1 MIGFAGLSH
10 LGIVSSAAAAARG
23 FDVVAYDADP
33 SLCSALV
40 DLRPPIVEPGLLGL
54 LREVSSRI
62 HFTSQTTA
70 LTACD
75 LIYISVDVPTDQA
88 NQSDVR
94 PVRSL
99 LREAA
104 EVARPGATIVVL
116 SQVHP
121 GFSRE
126 ALSSIEP
133 FEQKRLR
140 LYYQVE
146 TLVFGLAVERA
157 LRPERFMV
165 GCADQR
171 EPLPGPFALFL
182 KSFGCPMLTMRY
194 ESAELAKIAINH
206 FLAASVA
213 MTNTLAEVCEAVG
226 ADWSE
231 IAPALRLDRRIGQDA
246 YLTPG
251 LGIAGGNIERD
262 LATVRSLAAQHGTDA
277 SVVDAIVR
285 NSCHRRDWAIRTV
298 RRALNGRP
306 PADSCVAVWGLAYKR
321 DTASTKN
328 SPALALVDALA
339 PMPVCAYDPQ
349 ARVNGSVAHLSVAG
363 SPLAACAGADVLA
376 VMTPWTEFASI
387 DVIEIKR
394 VMRGRAIVDPFAVL
408 DEEASVSAGFSYH
421 RLGRASNA

>member
-10 LGIVSSAAAAARG
+10 LGIVSSAAAAAKG
-23 FDVVAYDADP
+23 FDVVAYDADAA
-33 SLCSALV
+33 LCSALGEA
-40 DLRPPIVEPGLLGL
+40 RPPIVEPGLPDL
-54 LREVSSRI
+54 LRDVSSRI
-62 HFTSQTTA
+62 EFTSQASA
-70 LTACD
+70 LGSCD
-75 LIYISVDVPTDQA
+75 VIYISVDVPTDQA

-104 EVARPGATIVVL
+104 HIARPGATIVIL
-116 SQVHP
+116 SQVPP

-126 ALSSIEP
+126 ALASIDL
-133 FEQKRLR
+133 FEQKQLR
-140 LYYQVE
+140 LHYQVE

-157 LRPERFMV
+157 LTPERFMV

-171 EPLPGPFALFL
+171 QPLPAPFASFL
-182 KSFGCPMLTMRY
+182 QSFGCPMLMMRY

-226 ADWSE
+226 ADWSD
-231 IAPALRLDRRIGQDA
+231 IAPALRLDRRIGPAA

-251 LGIAGGNIERD
+251 LGLAGGNIERD
-262 LATVRSLAAQHGTDA
+262 LATIQSLAARYGTDA
-277 SVVDAIVR
+277 SVVEAIFR
-285 NSCHRRDWAIRTV
+285 NSRHRRDWAIRTV
-298 RRALNGRP
+298 RGALNGRA

-328 SPALALVDALA
+328 SPALGLVDALA
-339 PMPVCAYDPQ
+339 PMPVRAYDPQ
-349 ARVNGSVAHLSVAG
+349 ARVNGSVAHLSVAAA
-363 SPLAACAGADVLA
+363 PLEACLGADVLA

-387 DVIEIKR
+387 EVGEIKR
-394 VMRGRAIVDPFAVL
+394 LMRGRVIVDPFAVL
-408 DEEASVSAGFSYH
+408 DEAACVSAGFSYH